1 MEDEILTLAK
11 RLGGAG
17 CDETALA
24 ALCNAAQA
32 ELAGRLREGVSP
44 ADCGRAFPL
53 AAAWLALAKL
63 YTGEAGVEQF
73 SAGNLTIRQRDG
85 AARGAALRLQAEQ
98 VLKEWLRDD
107 GFVFW
112 GVKG

>member
-1 MEDEILTLAK
+1 MEEEILALAK

-24 ALCNAAQA
+24 ALCDAAQA

-44 ADCGRAFPL
+44 ADCGGAFPL
-53 AAAWLALAKL
+53 AAAWLALANL

-73 SAGNLTIRQRDG
+73 SAGDLTIRQGDG

-98 VLKEWLRDD
+98 VMKPWLRDD
-107 GFVFW
+107 SFLFL